1 MTPNSRFFVPDLSPS
16 DRIALRGVKP
26 NLVFVAESPHIHE
39 IEADELEQR
48 RPLCGTAGKQWWGLL
63 SEITEGRSCTD
74 VSLNHLI
81 EYCLKHQITVMNAV
95 QFPLDPK
102 IAKPYP
108 KADPLKNLGFSKA
121 SGPFSFKKLKASPQV
136 QRSIESLRKKL
147 DDPAIKDAKIY
158 CLGNDALWFVSQALG
173 KEEFDQRVRE
183 KIPHPSAWWRQGGF
197 FGRVAKEK
205 LLKIL
210 KKEKKP

>member
-16 DRIALRGVKP
+16 DRIALRKVKP

-39 IEADELEQR
+39 IQPDELEQR

-63 SEITEGRSCTD
+63 SEITEGCYSAD

-81 EYCLKHQITVMNAV
+81 EYCRKTQITVMNAV

-102 IAKPYP
+102 IAKYYSE
-108 KADPLKNLGFSKA
+108 ADPLRNLGYSKA
-121 SGPFSFKKLKASPQV
+121 SGPFSFKKLKRTPQV
-136 QRSIESLRKKL
+136 RKSIESLRERL

-158 CLGNDALWFVSQALG
+158 CLGNDALWFVSQALSN
-173 KEEFDQRVRE
+173 EEFEQRVGE
-183 KIPHPSAWWRQGGF
+183 KIPHPSAWWRQGGL
-197 FGRVAKEK
+197 FGRLAKEK
-205 LLKIL
+205 LSKIL
-210 KKEKKP
+210 GKEKVS